1 MRYEH
6 SIISRLTLCVFLVG
20 LTFASHVLA
29 AEKPDE
35 LYEQG
40 RFAEAEKGYARLDM
54 DHPKDIRYRYNRGC
68 AAYQNADYQGAMA
81 AFGSVSKR
89 TKDNDVRFRATYNLG
104 NTAFKLGDM
113 ESAVEHYKRAIL
125 SNPDS
130 EDARYNLELA
140 LRKLE
145 EKKKEKTEEKKT
157 GPPKQKR
164 SDSQLSKEQSTDR
177 ESLQQE
183 SQEEQQESP
192 EDLSGEGE
200 TTQPLTGQQGARQPL
215 DSTISTMDRKMAE
228 ALLDNIKEDR
238 SRLSNYQVSRK
249 KWHGVQSG
257 KDW

>member
-1 MRYEH
+1 
-6 SIISRLTLCVFLVG
+6 
-20 LTFASHVLA
+20 
-29 AEKPDE
+29 
-35 LYEQG
+35 
-40 RFAEAEKGYARLDM
+40 
-54 DHPKDIRYRYNRGC
+54 
-68 AAYQNADYQGAMA
+68 
-81 AFGSVSKR
+81 
-89 TKDNDVRFRATYNLG
+89 
-104 NTAFKLGDM
+104 M

-164 SDSQLSKEQSTDR
+164 SDTQLSKEQSTDK

-192 EDLSGEGE
+192 EDLAGERE

>member
-1 MRYEH
+1 MSYEQ
-6 SIISRLTLCVFLVG
+6 SMISCLTLCVL
-20 LTFASHVLA
+20 FASLIFVSQALA
-29 AEKPDE
+29 TKKPDE

-40 RFAEAEKGYARLDM
+40 RFAEAEKAYARLDM
-54 DHPKDIRYRYNRGC
+54 DHPKDSRYRYNRGC

-81 AFGSVSKR
+81 ALNSVSKR
-89 TKDNDVRFRATYNLG
+89 TKDKEMRFRATYNLG

-113 ESAVEHYKRAIL
+113 ESAVQYYKRAIL
-125 SNPDS
+125 SKPDS

-145 EKKKEKTEEKKT
+145 EQKKEKTEGKKT
-157 GPPKQKR
+157 GPPTQKR
-164 SDSQLSKEQSTDR
+164 SDTQSSKEQSTDK
-177 ESLQQE
+177 ESFQQE

-192 EDLSGEGE
+192 EDLSGERE
-200 TTQPLTGQQGARQPL
+200 TTQPLPGQQGERQPL

-238 SRLSNYQVSRK
+238 SRFFNYQVPRK
-249 KWHGVQSG
+249 KRHGVQSG